1 MGLVEPGGR
10 RPGQARAAAEALA
23 AEIAVHSPAC
33 LRNDRRP
40 PAGAGGHDEDEA
52 MANELRHGRVPL
64 ESESGEGAGRFVRGQ
79 GRHGSF
85 TE

>member
-1 MGLVEPGGR
+1 MTED
-10 RPGQARAAAEALA
+10 QAL
-23 AEIAVHSPAC
+23 
-33 LRNDRRP
+33 
-40 PAGAGGHDEDEA
+40 
-52 MANELRHGRVPL
+52 ANELRHGRVPL